1 MSSAGESPTV
11 TDLQLPANGITAP
24 AITIRCHIRWNNI
37 PKGGLT
43 ENGYR
48 EAELMRENL
57 KNERV
62 CAEMIELIPALR
74 SFARRLDRN
83 PSNVDDLV
91 QDTLMRAI
99 ANIDKFQEGTSL
111 KSWMFTI
118 LRNTFCTKFGL
129 AKREIIGIEN
139 CASARPSVNAPQEWS
154 VRANEFH
161 RALLGLPKHY
171 RDAIDIILL
180 QGLSY
185 EAASERCGC
194 PVGTIKS
201 RVNRA
206 RAQLADQLN

>member
-1 MSSAGESPTV
+1 MMDHSGS
-11 TDLQLPANGITAP
+11 
-24 AITIRCHIRWNNI
+24 
-37 PKGGLT
+37 
-43 ENGYR
+43 
-48 EAELMRENL
+48 
-57 KNERV
+57 ERV
-62 CAEMIELIPALR
+62 RADMIALIPALR
-74 SFARRLDRN
+74 SFARRLDRS

-91 QDTLMRAI
+91 QETLLRAL

-129 AKREIIGIEN
+129 AKRETVGLED

-154 VRANEFH
+154 VRAHEFH
-161 RALLGLPKHY
+161 RALLDLPQHY

-180 QGLSY
+180 QGKSY
-185 EAASERCGC
+185 EAAAEQCGC

-206 RAQLADQLN
+206 RAQLASQLN